1 MRGNARL
8 KEKRKTGQTKTSAG
22 FSGKNWVKVEKENR
36 KRA

>member
-8 KEKRKTGQTKTSAG
+8 KEKRKKGQTETSAG
-22 FSGKNWVKVEKENR
+22 FSEKNWVKVEKENR